1 MGIEAEV
8 SADALEVLCIS
19 NQRLTGIRCSET
31 ISESHSVLSENSSM
45 KKETNDIRPNSLP
58 TRPLDAADRRLLSIL
73 VDDATVSYAELGN
86 KANLSAP
93 AAHERVKRLR
103 RSGVIRRTSAML
115 EPKAVGKSL
124 LAFVHVDT
132 QGWGKTP
139 DLMEIPKF
147 PEVEEI
153 HSVAGDASLL
163 LKVRA
168 EDTQGLERILSVI
181 YGLPGVVRTRSN
193 IVLSTYLER
202 PVQAH
207 VTRES

>member
-1 MGIEAEV
+1 MA
-8 SADALEVLCIS
+8 
-19 NQRLTGIRCSET
+19 
-31 ISESHSVLSENSSM
+31 
-45 KKETNDIRPNSLP
+45 KETDEIRPNP
-58 TRPLDAADRRLLSIL
+58 VQTRALDAADRRLLGVL
-73 VDDATVSYAELGN
+73 VDDATVSYAELGEQ
-86 KANLSAP
+86 ASLSAP

-103 RSGVIRRTSAML
+103 RDGVIRRTAAL
-115 EPKAVGKSL
+115 LDPHAVGKPL

-139 DLMEIPKF
+139 DLMRISRLPEI
-147 PEVEEI
+147 EEI

-168 EDTQGLERILSVI
+168 RDTQGLESVLSVI

-202 PVQAH
+202 PVQPE
-207 VTRES
+207 VTAERGR